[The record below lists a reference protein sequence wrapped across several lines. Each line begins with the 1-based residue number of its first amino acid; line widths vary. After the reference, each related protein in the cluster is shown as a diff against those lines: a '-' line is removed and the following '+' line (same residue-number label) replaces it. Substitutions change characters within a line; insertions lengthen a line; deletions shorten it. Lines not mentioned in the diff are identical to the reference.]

1 MMVNEQQLS
10 GQWKQVRGALKKKW
24 GALTDEDLRFANGS
38 IDQLVGRIQHRTGEA
53 REAIENFLSEAMSQ
67 GASMVAQAKE
77 RVGEY
82 VESASNQMSQGFNRI
97 SDQLGRGY
105 EASEELIRDNPG
117 TSIATAFGIGVLLGV
132 VVGIALRSR

>member
-10 GQWKQVRGALKKKW
+10 GQWNQVRGALRKKW
-24 GALTDEDLRFANGS
+24 SELTEDDLRAGNGNV
-38 IDQLVGRIQHRTGEA
+38 DQLVSRIQHRTGEA
-53 REAIENFLSEAMSQ
+53 RDAIENFLDEAASQ

-82 VESASNQMSQGFNRI
+82 VESASNQLSQGFNRI
-97 SDQLGRGY
+97 SGQLGRGY